1 MKVSGY
7 LAAAILTQLPAT
19 AIAASAGGQATRVMT
34 APSTAVHPAS
44 RTPSIATKPAPVM
57 RNPNGPQA
65 DYQTPQPDEQ
75 FSSLSFIVKTGD
87 DDLRSNSAAWVDM
100 KFPDGSSQKCMI
112 KNYDA
117 DSWGNG
123 STHDSDVP
131 QCKLQQPRTLGE
143 LKKTDIVLVYDGF
156 LHSNALDSDDNWN
169 VNELRINAMD
179 IANHNYP
186 CVIDVTGNPLVRL
199 KGTAPDSN
207 GFPENEGGTGSFE
220 LTEAP
225 STC

>member
-1 MKVSGY
+1 MKGLGY
-7 LAAAILTQLPAT
+7 LTAAILTQLSA
-19 AIAASAGGQATRVMT
+19 AAMAASASGQATRVTT
-34 APSTAVHPAS
+34 APSKVVQPAP
-44 RTPSIATKPAPVM
+44 RKPSIATKPAPLI

-75 FSSLSFIVKTGD
+75 FSALSFIVKTGE

-100 KFPDGSSQKCMI
+100 KFPDGSTQKCMI

-123 STHDSDVP
+123 STHDTDVP
-131 QCKLQQPRTLGE
+131 QCKLQQPHTIGE
-143 LKKTDIVLVYDGF
+143 LKKTDIMLVYDGY
-156 LHSNALDSDDNWN
+156 LHANALDSDDNWN
-169 VNELRINAMD
+169 VNEIRINAMD

-220 LTEAP
+220 LTQAP